1 VKRLFVT
8 LNKYLPL
15 RSKTRSDLS
24 RISLYINFIVKTNH
38 ILLAFCFALLTAWS
52 GAKAYAGGGGE
63 GAKADPIDAVIHHI
77 GDAHEFHI
85 IGDIHLPLPCIAY
98 SSDNG
103 FFFAM
108 SSAFKHGTHAIDG
121 FMMHHG
127 TLYRIK
133 DFAAKGEVDLNEP
146 VPHHGGTGHNGQTVD
161 KDGVHGGGDDK
172 SNLHGAQVTTSKN
185 ADGKEVLFLDYK
197 GTKYEL
203 ISSSSIQGLSTWYDF
218 SITKNVFAM
227 FLGFLILFIIFRNVA
242 NAYKVRKGQ
251 APKGLQSLIEVVIVF
266 MREEVA
272 KPSIG
277 VKWEKYFPFI
287 LSLFFFILVNNLL
300 GLIPFFPG
308 SANVTGNL
316 GTTIVLALF
325 TFFVVNLSGNKHYW
339 LHVFWMPGVPF
350 FVKLILTPI
359 EVLGLFLKPI
369 TLFIRLFANITAGH
383 IIILSLVSLI
393 FIFNDNNI
401 MGGGPTGIGLALPFV
416 FALNFLELLVSFIQ
430 AFLFALLTAIYIG
443 SAVEEHHHEEH
454 AADGHH

>member
-1 VKRLFVT
+1 MINV
-8 LNKYLPL
+8 
-15 RSKTRSDLS
+15 
-24 RISLYINFIVKTNH
+24 ISYYISTYHKFIVRTTRIISH
-38 ILLAFCFALLTAWS
+38 IVFALSFALVSAWA
-52 GAKAYAGGGGE
+52 GAKAYAGGGE
-63 GAKADPIDAVIHHI
+63 GGKSDPIAAVMHHI
-77 GDAHEFHI
+77 SDAHEFHI

-98 SSDNG
+98 SSDGG
-103 FFFAM
+103 FFFAL
-108 SSAFKHGTHAIDG
+108 SSDFNHGTKAIKG
-121 FMMHHG
+121 YVMYHG
-127 TLYRIK
+127 TLYR
-133 DFAAKGEVDLNEP
+133 AKGLDAANELNLDEP
-146 VPHHGGTGHNGQTVD
+146 VPHTGGHDNSGQVVD
-161 KDGVHGGGDDK
+161 TAGVHGGEPNNA
-172 SNLHGAQVTTSKN
+172 NLHGATVAQEKN

-203 ISSSSIQGLSTWYDF
+203 VGSSTIQGLTSWYDF

-227 FLGFLILFIIFRNVA
+227 FLGILILFIIFRNVS
-242 NAYKVRKGQ
+242 NAYKVRKNE

-266 MREEVA
+266 MRDEVA

-325 TFFVVNLSGNKHYW
+325 TFFVVNFSGNKHYW

-359 EVLGLFLKPI
+359 EVFGLFLKPI

-383 IIILSLVSLI
+383 IIILSLVSLV

-401 MGGGPTGIGLALPFV
+401 MGGGTTGIALSLPFV

-430 AFLFALLTAIYIG
+430 AFLFALLSAIYIG